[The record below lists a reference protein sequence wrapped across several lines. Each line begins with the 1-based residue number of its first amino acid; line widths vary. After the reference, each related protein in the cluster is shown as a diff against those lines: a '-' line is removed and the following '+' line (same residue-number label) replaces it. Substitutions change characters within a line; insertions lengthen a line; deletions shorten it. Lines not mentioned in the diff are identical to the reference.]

1 MRRAILALA
10 TAIAITVSPL
20 SAVVAVALDCS
31 STAKNYAQ
39 NPTATNSVVM
49 NLCYES
55 NGKGSTAASC
65 QYKLNEAN
73 KLFTDPR
80 YELFRGLGNGSIA
93 EYNNCRNASGKNSNS
108 NSGNLN
114 SGVGTVVPR
123 NCSAPPAP
131 PELSNRFVMLDL
143 KVGISA
149 AASTNPVDTI
159 FYQVSTYSKAQGWSG
174 WNSWTA
180 VSSGS
185 ELTFAPPT
193 DLTARLALGAYAQ
206 NACGNSS
213 ISYLGGSSATGTS
226 GVPFWNSAR
235 DALWQRVDLISVGN
249 GFSMDAIVST
259 LSGFPVTV
267 EVLTPSVCNMAG
279 NQLWAKKKG
288 TCLVSVTTARDTNYV
303 PESKSFSLEVFE
315 SKKTI
320 TCYKK
325 GSSKVTK
332 KVTAVAPKCPT
343 GYSTK
348 K

>member
-1 MRRAILALA
+1 MRRTILALA

-65 QYKLNEAN
+65 QNKLNEAN

-93 EYNNCRNASGKNSNS
+93 EYNNCRNASGNKSNT
-108 NSGNLN
+108 NSGTLN
-114 SGVGTVVPR
+114 GSVGTIVPR

-131 PELSNRFVMLDL
+131 PVISSRFVMKDL
-143 KVGISA
+143 KVSVSA
-149 AASTNPVDTI
+149 SAGNVAETV
-159 FYQVSTYSKAQGWSG
+159 FYTYSIWAKHDGKTSRDSWST
-174 WNSWTA
+174 WTA
-180 VSSGS
+180 WAPVVSGS
-185 ELTFAPPT
+185 ELSFSPPY
-193 DLTARLALGAYAQ
+193 DDERTAIFVAAYSS
-206 NACGNSS
+206 NACGNSGKS
-213 ISYLGGSSATGTS
+213 ELNQS
-226 GVPFWNSAR
+226 FWNTQR
-235 DALWQRVDLISVGN
+235 DSSWQRVSSAPVGSGILFGDLMST
-249 GFSMDAIVST
+249 VSG
-259 LSGFPVTV
+259 LPVSI
-267 EVLTPSVCNMAG
+267 EVLTPNVCSVASG
-279 NQLWAKKKG
+279 KLWVLRSG
-288 TCLVSVTTARDTNYV
+288 TCFYKVSTTQNTNFV
-303 PESKSFSLEVFE
+303 PETREFGISVSAT
-315 SKKTI
+315 KKTI
-320 TCYKK
+320 TCFKR
-325 GSSKVTK
+325 GNSKVTK